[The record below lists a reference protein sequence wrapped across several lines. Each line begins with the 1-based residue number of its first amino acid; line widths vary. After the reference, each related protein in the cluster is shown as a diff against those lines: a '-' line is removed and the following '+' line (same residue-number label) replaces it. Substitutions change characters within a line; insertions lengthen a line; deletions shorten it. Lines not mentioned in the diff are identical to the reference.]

1 VHVAPDAFIIV
12 TAGNAF
18 KPTEK
23 LQKLSFQ
30 ERQTILNGG
39 QDRHHLPVREG
50 LPELVDCLSALAQTP
65 ERVCRYVQTVDHGW
79 SVGQPEVRFFDQ
91 KDFDGR
97 MKMYDE

>member
-1 VHVAPDAFIIV
+1 MLRVHVAPDAAIIV

-23 LQKLSFQ
+23 LQKLSFE

-39 QDRHHLPVREG
+39 LAVREG
-50 LPELVDCLSALAQTP
+50 LLELVDCLSALAQTP
-65 ERVCRYVQTVDHGW
+65 ERVCHYVQTVDHRW

-97 MKMYDE
+97 MKMYGRND